1 MLRDKTTAC
10 ATLHVMKIPP
20 APPYL
25 TWVRNISCQL
35 QKQPHQ
41 MNAERTHRA
50 SLPGATRS
58 RKDAYL
64 TCCF

>member
-1 MLRDKTTAC
+1 MLRDETIAY
-10 ATLHVMKIPP
+10 ATLHGMKIPP
-20 APPYL
+20 VPPYQ
-25 TWVRNISCQL
+25 TCVRNISCEL

-41 MNAERTHRA
+41 PNGERTHRA

-64 TCCF
+64 TRCF